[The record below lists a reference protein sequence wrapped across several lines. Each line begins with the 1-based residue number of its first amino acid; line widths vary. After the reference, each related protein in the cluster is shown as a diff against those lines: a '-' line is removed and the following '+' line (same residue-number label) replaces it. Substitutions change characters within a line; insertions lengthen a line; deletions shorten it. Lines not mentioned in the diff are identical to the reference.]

1 MINIT
6 NKENCC
12 GCNACFN
19 VCPKSCIEMVADNEG
34 FLYPIVDQERCINC
48 GLCDQVCPI
57 LTRPKIL
64 HERITEPDVFAAYNN
79 DDFVRLDSTSGGIYS
94 ALASNVFLRNG
105 FVGGAVYNKDF
116 SVSQILSDNP
126 NSLPEIRSS
135 KYLQSYA
142 GSFYSEVKQALT
154 SGKLVLLCGTPCQ
167 VAALFNFLGKDF
179 SNLITCD
186 FICRGVNSPKVFKK
200 YIESLQAKYGSKV
213 TKVKFK
219 NKTYGWHRFS
229 IKVDFE
235 NGETYC
241 KDRYNDPFFI
251 GYLQIGNFARPSC
264 YSCKFKEF
272 PRASDISLADFWGI
286 EKLDPSMDQDKG
298 TSLVLVNSL
307 KGRDFLEELGD
318 SITKKQ
324 FSLGEAMKFNPAIH
338 SSIRPASPDR
348 KEFFLALEKV
358 PFDQAISLFVP
369 TPSWRKRLLS
379 KLPTVKRIAKFLLAS
394 GFSINSWFKYLFYN
408 LFCGKVKC
416 HNLFALN
423 PLPDSII
430 EIKSGSQVEI
440 DGLLSIGYKQIRGSR
455 KETRL
460 LLERNARFQVNGHF
474 TMFADSFI
482 RVIEGGTLVVSSGF
496 INEGTQ
502 ITCASKISIGNGCA
516 IARDVVIRDY
526 DGHTIDYPGYQIAKE
541 ICIGNHVWIGNRAMI
556 QKGVTIGDGAII
568 AAGAIVTKDV
578 PARCVAAGCPAKI
591 IKTNVTWY

>member
-1 MINIT
+1 
-6 NKENCC
+6 
-12 GCNACFN
+12 
-19 VCPKSCIEMVADNEG
+19 MVADNEG
-34 FLYPIVDQERCINC
+34 FLYPNVDKERCVAC
-48 GLCDQVCPI
+48 GMCEKVCPI
-57 LTRPKIL
+57 LTRPAIL
-64 HERITEPDVFAAYNN
+64 QERLIEPDVFAAYNN
-79 DDFVRLDSTSGGIYS
+79 DDFVRLDSTSGGIFS
-94 ALASNVFLRNG
+94 ALANNVFLQNG

-116 SVSQILSDNP
+116 SVSQILSDDP
-126 NSLPEIRSS
+126 NSLPELRSS
-135 KYLQSYA
+135 KYLQSNA
-142 GSFYSEVKQALT
+142 GLFYSKVRQALI
-154 SGKLVLLCGTPCQ
+154 SGELVFLCGTPCQ
-167 VAALFNFLGKDF
+167 ISALFNFLGKDYP
-179 SNLITCD
+179 NLITCD

-200 YIESLQAKYGSKV
+200 YIESLEIKYGSKA

-241 KDRYNDPFFI
+241 KDRYNDPFFV

-264 YSCKFKEF
+264 YLCKFKGF

-286 EKLDPSMDQDKG
+286 EKIDPTMDQDKG

-307 KGRDFLEELGD
+307 KGRKYFEELGD
-318 SITKKQ
+318 SVVKKQ
-324 FSLGEAMKFNPAIH
+324 FSLAQAVEANPAIY
-338 SSIRPASPDR
+338 SSIRPASLDR
-348 KEFFLALEKV
+348 KEFFLALDKFQ
-358 PFDQAISLFVP
+358 FDQVINMFA
-369 TPSWRKRLLS
+369 PSPNWRKRLTNQ
-379 KLPTVKRIAKFLLAS
+379 LPVLKRIVKFFLAS

-408 LFCGKVKC
+408 LFCGKIKC
-416 HNLFALN
+416 HNFFGLN

-460 LLERNARFQVNGHF
+460 LLERNSRFQVNGHF
-474 TMFADSFI
+474 TMFSDSFI
-482 RVIEGGTLVVSSGF
+482 RIIEGGTLIVNSGF

-502 ITCASKISIGNGCA
+502 ITCASKITIGNDCA

-541 ICIGNHVWIGNRAMI
+541 ICIGDHVWIGNRAMI

-568 AAGAIVTKDV
+568 AAGAIVTKNV

-591 IKTNVTWY
+591 IKTNVTWH